1 MDDQNTTKTEST
13 TNEQQQETPGTD
25 AQPRTETEILNGKIA
40 ELETQLTASKD
51 LLLRKAAEFD
61 NYKRRTEQNNANFA
75 KYAGENIILELLPII
90 DDLSRSLKSV
100 KDLPA
105 DGQAGKLESDPFY
118 KGVELILNKFSKVL
132 ESQGVKA
139 MVSVGKEFNVDF
151 HDVMMQVPRRDV
163 ASHTIVDEIEK
174 GYFLHD
180 KVIRHA
186 KVIVATSPESE
197 EVKN

>member
-1 MDDQNTTKTEST
+1 MEEQNTTGTEST
-13 TNEQQQETPGTD
+13 TNEQQTAQGAD
-25 AQPRTETEILNGKIA
+25 AQPRTETEILNEKIA
-40 ELETQLTASKD
+40 ELESQITASKD

-61 NYKRRTEQNNANFA
+61 NYKRRTEQNAANFA
-75 KYAGENIILELLPII
+75 KYASENIIMDLLPII
-90 DDLSRSLKSV
+90 DDLSRSLKSG
-100 KDLPA
+100 KE
-105 DGQAGKLESDPFY
+105 KLEGDPFF

-139 MVSVGKEFNVDF
+139 MDSVGKEFNVDF
-151 HDVMMQVPRRDV
+151 HDVMMQVPRNDV
-163 ASHTIVDEIEK
+163 APHTIVDEIEK

>member
-25 AQPRTETEILNGKIA
+25 AQPRTESEILNGKIA

-139 MVSVGKEFNVDF
+139 IVSVGKEFNVDF

-163 ASHTIVDEIEK
+163 APHTIVDEIEK